1 MTTLLRDLGS
11 AVRFLRQSPA
21 FTLVAVLTLA
31 LGIGASTATF
41 SVIYG
46 VLIRP
51 LAVPEAHQVVELVLK
66 YQGELSED
74 AFTYPQFRYLQD
86 HSQWPAAIA
95 AFTHVGLNLSSD
107 NGTQRVSALHV
118 SSGYFSALGAHPLLG
133 RDFSREED
141 GDASA
146 RVVIISHTLWAQ
158 QFGSDPAVLGK
169 TIHLNGSAYR
179 VVGVMPPASADV
191 QLDLVPPA
199 FGDLQRVDLWTTLA
213 PVAESVGSG
222 TNLEIVAR
230 VKPGTTVQQASSQLD
245 TLTPSFENDQLEGE
259 GRKQVLGLSSVQN
272 VLAGDVST
280 YLWILL
286 GAVSFVL
293 LIACANISNLLLARA
308 SGRTKEVAL
317 RSALGADRGMLVR
330 QFLSESL
337 LLAGAGGVAGL
348 LVAQITA
355 AALVRFAPVQLPR
368 ATQIRVDGWAFL
380 FALVITIFAGAL
392 AGIIPALQASKT
404 DVSTMLKENAA
415 QSSASRRG
423 SRFREGLVVSEFAL
437 SFILLIGAALLGQ
450 SFLNLLHVNPGF
462 HTNGLLSAE
471 IWLTGSR
478 IHSTAE
484 LTSFY
489 NELTSRLKQL
499 PGVQGAAIVSSG
511 QPLERGGNVGVTVNG
526 APSESMDFR
535 VITPEYFPT
544 LGVAMR
550 SGRAFAAYDG
560 EGSEPVAIVNEAFV
574 RKALKGS
581 DPFTSTVKLQGGD
594 APRRVVGVV
603 GNVKPFVGDSVPPT
617 IFLPSA
623 QTKFSLILGYDVWF
637 PTHVLVRTTGDPLAL
652 AAAVDKT
659 IRSSDSSIPVGHL
672 LSMEQILSR
681 SLATQRFMMT
691 VVAVFAVLAL
701 ALASVGIYG
710 LIAFSVSQRT
720 HELGIRMALGAD
732 ATSVLGMVLREGT
745 RLAALGT
752 AIGIAGAFAVGRAI
766 ASALFGVQSG
776 DWRIMA
782 GASICLLV
790 VAFLACFLP
799 ARRATKVDP
808 MVALRYE

>member
-1 MTTLLRDLGS
+1 MTTLLRDLRS

-51 LAVPEAHQVVELVLK
+51 LAVPEAHRVVEVVRK
-66 YQGELSED
+66 YQGELSGD
-74 AFTYPQFRYLQD
+74 SFTYPQFRYVQD

-95 AFTHVGLNLSSD
+95 AFTHIGLNLSSD
-107 NGTQRVSALHV
+107 SGTQRVSALHV
-118 SSGYFSALGAHPLLG
+118 SSDYFSALDAYPSLG
-133 RDFSREED
+133 RDFSRDED
-141 GDASA
+141 RDPSA
-146 RVVIISHTLWAQ
+146 RVVILSHNLWTQ
-158 QFGSDPAVLGK
+158 QFGSDAAVLGR
-169 TIHLNGSAYR
+169 TIHLNDSAYR
-179 VVGVMPPASADV
+179 VIGIMPPALSNV

-213 PVAESVGSG
+213 PVADSVGSG
-222 TNLEIVAR
+222 ENLEIVAR
-230 VKPGTTVQQASSQLD
+230 IKPGTTTQQVAAQLD
-245 TLTPSFENDQLEGE
+245 ALTASFQKDQLEGE

-272 VLAGDVST
+272 VLAADVST

-317 RSALGADRGMLVR
+317 RSALGADRGTLVR

-337 LLAGAGGVAGL
+337 LLAAFGGVAGL

-368 ATQIRVDGWAFL
+368 AAEIRVDGWAFL
-380 FALVITIFAGAL
+380 FALVITIVSGAL

-415 QSSASRRG
+415 QSSGSRRG
-423 SRFREGLVVSEFAL
+423 GLFREALVVSEFAL
-437 SFILLIGAALLGQ
+437 SLVLLIGAALLGQ
-450 SFLNLLHVNPGF
+450 SFVNFLRVNPGF
-462 HTNGLLSAE
+462 HSNGLLSAE

-489 NELTSRLKQL
+489 HELTMRLKQL
-499 PGVQGAAIVSSG
+499 PGVEDAAIVSSG
-511 QPLERGGNVGVTVNG
+511 QPLERGGNVGMVVNG
-526 APSESMDFR
+526 TRSESMDFR
-535 VITPEYFPT
+535 VITPEYFRT
-544 LGVAMR
+544 LGVSVQR
-550 SGRAFAAYDG
+550 GRDFAAFDG
-560 EGSEPVAIVNEAFV
+560 EGSEPVAIVNAAFA
-574 RKALKGS
+574 RKVLNSS
-581 DPFTSTVKLQGGD
+581 DPLTSTVTLEGGD
-594 APRRVVGVV
+594 AARRVVGVV
-603 GNVKPFVGDSVPPT
+603 ANVKPFVGDSVPPT
-617 IFLPSA
+617 VFLPST

-637 PTHVLVRTTGDPLAL
+637 PTHVLVRTSGDPLAM
-652 AAAVDKT
+652 AATVDKT
-659 IRSSDSSIPVGHL
+659 IRSTDSSIPVGHL

-681 SLATQRFMMT
+681 SLATQRFMMA

-710 LIAFSVSQRT
+710 LIASSVSQRT
-720 HELGIRMALGAD
+720 HELGIRMALGAN
-732 ATSVLGMVLREGT
+732 AVSVLGMVLREGT

-752 AIGIAGAFAVGRAI
+752 AIGIAGAFALGRAI
-766 ASALFGVQSG
+766 AGALFGVQPG

-790 VAFLACFLP
+790 VAFFACYLP

>member
-1 MTTLLRDLGS
+1 MQTLWQDLRY
-11 AVRFLRQSPA
+11 ALRMLAKSPG
-21 FTLVAVLTLA
+21 FTAVAVLTLA
-31 LGIGASTATF
+31 LGIGANTAIF

-46 VLIRP
+46 VLIRR
-51 LAVPEAHQVVELVLK
+51 LAVPEAHQVVEVVLK

-74 AFTYPQFRYLQD
+74 AFTYQQFRYLQD

-95 AFTHVGLNLSSD
+95 AFTHSGLNLSSH

-118 SSGYFSALGAHPLLG
+118 SSDYFSALGEHPLLG

-141 GDASA
+141 RDPAA
-146 RVVIISHTLWAQ
+146 RVVILSHTLWVQ
-158 QFGSDPAVLGK
+158 QFASDPAALSR
-169 TIHLNGSAYR
+169 TIHLNGNAYR
-179 VVGVMPPASADV
+179 VIGVMPPAVADV

-199 FGDLQRVDLWTTLA
+199 FGDLQRADLWTTLA
-213 PVAESVGSG
+213 PVADTVGSG
-222 TNLEIVAR
+222 ENLEIVAR
-230 VKPGTTVQQASSQLD
+230 VKRGTTVQQAAAQLD
-245 TLTPSFENDQLEGE
+245 ALTGSFQKDQLEGE
-259 GRKQVLGLSSVQN
+259 GRKQVLGLSSVQD
-272 VLAGDVST
+272 VLAADVST

-317 RSALGADRGMLVR
+317 RSALGADRGALVR

-337 LLAGAGGVAGL
+337 LLAALGGAAGL
-348 LVAQITA
+348 LVAQIVT
-355 AALVRFAPVQLPR
+355 AALVRFAPIQLPR
-368 ATQIRVDGWAFL
+368 ATEIRVDGWAFL
-380 FALVITIFAGAL
+380 FALVITIVSGTL
-392 AGIIPALQASKT
+392 AGIIPALQASRT

-415 QSSASRRG
+415 QSSGSRRG
-423 SRFREGLVVSEFAL
+423 GRFREALVVSEFAL
-437 SFILLIGAALLGQ
+437 SLMLLVGAALLGQ
-450 SFLNLLHVNPGF
+450 SFLNLLQVNPGF
-462 HTNGLLSAE
+462 QSNGLLSAE

-489 NELTSRLKQL
+489 NDLTTRLKQL
-499 PGVQGAAIVSSG
+499 PGVRDAAIVSSG
-511 QPLERGGNVGVTVNG
+511 QPLERGGNVGMTVNDS
-526 APSESMDFR
+526 ASQSMDFR
-535 VITPEYFPT
+535 VVTPEYFRT
-544 LGVAMR
+544 LGVAMQR
-550 SGRAFAAYDG
+550 GRDFAANDG

-581 DPFTSTVKLQGGD
+581 DPFTSTVKLEGGD
-594 APRRVVGVV
+594 AARRIVGVV
-603 GNVKPFVGDSVPPT
+603 ANVKPFVGDSVPPT
-617 IFLPSA
+617 VFLPSA
-623 QTKFSLILGYDVWF
+623 QAKFSLILGYDVWF
-637 PTHVLVRTTGDPLAL
+637 PTHVLARAAGDPLAL
-652 AAAVDKT
+652 AATVDQT
-659 IRSSDSSIPVGHL
+659 IRSTDSSIPVGHL

-691 VVAVFAVLAL
+691 VVAVFAMLSLAL
-701 ALASVGIYG
+701 AAVGIYG

-732 ATSVLGMVLREGT
+732 AGSVVSMVLREGT
-745 RLAALGT
+745 RLAVLGT
-752 AIGIAGAFAVGRAI
+752 AIGIAAAFALRRAI
-766 ASALFGVQSG
+766 ASALFGVEPG

-782 GASICLLV
+782 VASICLLV
-790 VAFLACFLP
+790 VAFLACYLP

>member
-1 MTTLLRDLGS
+1 MAFLRDLRS
-11 AVRFLRQSPA
+11 AVGFLRHSLA
-21 FTLVAVLTLA
+21 FTFVAVLTLA

-51 LAVPEAHQVVELVLK
+51 LAVPEARQVVEVVLK

-107 NGTQRVSALHV
+107 NGTTRVSALPV
-118 SSGYFSALGAHPLLG
+118 SSDYFSALDAHPLLG
-133 RDFSREED
+133 RDFSLEED
-141 GDASA
+141 RDPSV
-146 RVVIISHTLWAQ
+146 RVAILSHTLWAQ
-158 QFGSDPAVLGK
+158 QFGSNPTVLGK
-169 TIHLNGSAYR
+169 TVHLNGSAYR
-179 VVGVMPPASADV
+179 VIGVMPPALADV
-191 QLDLVPPA
+191 QLDVVPPA
-199 FGDLQRVDLWTTLA
+199 FGDLHRVDLWTTLA
-213 PVAESVGSG
+213 PVADSVGSG
-222 TNLEIVAR
+222 ENLQIVAR
-230 VKPGTTVQQASSQLD
+230 VKPGTTMQQAAAQLD
-245 TLTPSFENDQLEGE
+245 ALTLSFQKEQLEGE

-272 VLAGDVST
+272 VLAAGVNT

-317 RSALGADRGMLVR
+317 RAALGADRGSLVR

-337 LLAGAGGVAGL
+337 LLSTVGGVAGL
-348 LVAQITA
+348 FVAQITA
-355 AALVRFAPVQLPR
+355 VGLVRFAPVQLPR
-368 ATQIRVDGWAFL
+368 ATEIRVDGLAFL
-380 FALVITIFAGAL
+380 FALVISIVSGTL
-392 AGIIPALQASKT
+392 AGIVPALQASKT
-404 DVSTMLKENAA
+404 DVSTMLKENTA

-423 SRFREGLVVSEFAL
+423 ARFREALVVSEFAL
-437 SFILLIGAALLGQ
+437 SLILLIGSALLGQ
-450 SFLNLLHVNPGF
+450 SFLNLLQVNPGF
-462 HTNGLLSAE
+462 PTSGLLSAE

-489 NELTSRLKQL
+489 NDLTGRLKQL
-499 PGVQGAAIVSSG
+499 PGVQDAAIVSSG
-511 QPLERGGNVGVTVNG
+511 QPLERGGNVGMTVNG
-526 APSESMDFR
+526 APPESTDFR
-535 VITPEYFPT
+535 VITPEYFRT
-544 LGVAMR
+544 LGIAVQR
-550 SGRAFAAYDG
+550 GRDFVAYDG
-560 EGSEPVAIVNEAFV
+560 ESSEPVAIVNEAFV
-574 RKALKGS
+574 RQVLKGS
-581 DPFTSTVKLQGGD
+581 DPFTSTVKLEGGD
-594 APRRVVGVV
+594 AARRLVGVV
-603 GNVKPFVGDSVPPT
+603 ADVKPFVGESVPPT
-617 IFLPSA
+617 VFLPSA

-637 PTHVLVRTTGDPLAL
+637 PTHVLVRTAGDPLAL
-652 AAAVDKT
+652 ASTVDKT
-659 IRSSDSSIPVGHL
+659 IRETDSSIPAGHL

-681 SLATQRFMMT
+681 SLDTQRFMTT

-710 LIAFSVSQRT
+710 LVAFSVSQRT
-720 HELGIRMALGAD
+720 HELGIRMALGAN
-732 ATSVLGMVLREGT
+732 ATSVLSMVLREGT

-752 AIGIAGAFAVGRAI
+752 AIGIAGAFALRRAI
-766 ASALFGVQSG
+766 ASALFGVQPG
-776 DWRIMA
+776 DWRITA
-782 GASICLLV
+782 IASICLLL
-790 VAFLACFLP
+790 VAFLACYLP

>member
-1 MTTLLRDLGS
+1 MTALLRDLRS
-11 AVRFLRQSPA
+11 AIRFLRQSPA

-31 LGIGASTATF
+31 LGIGATTATF

-51 LAVPEAHQVVELVLK
+51 LAVPEAHQVVEVVRK
-66 YQGELSED
+66 YQGELSGD
-74 AFTYPQFRYLQD
+74 SFTYQQFRYVQD

-118 SSGYFSALGAHPLLG
+118 SSDYFSALRTNPLLG

-141 GDASA
+141 RDPSA
-146 RVVIISHTLWAQ
+146 RVVILSHTLWAQ
-158 QFGSDPAVLGK
+158 QFASDPAVLGK
-169 TIHLNGSAYR
+169 TIHLNDSAYR
-179 VVGVMPPASADV
+179 VIGVMPPALADV

-213 PVAESVGSG
+213 PVADTVGSG
-222 TNLEIVAR
+222 ENLEIVAR
-230 VKPGTTVQQASSQLD
+230 VKPGTTAQAAAQLD
-245 TLTPSFENDQLEGE
+245 ALTASFQKDQLEGE
-259 GRKQVLGLSSVQN
+259 GRKQVLALSSVQN
-272 VLAGDVST
+272 VLAADVST

-293 LIACANISNLLLARA
+293 LIACANISNLLLART

-317 RSALGADRGMLVR
+317 RSALGADRGTLVR

-337 LLAGAGGVAGL
+337 LLAAVGGVAGL
-348 LVAQITA
+348 LVAQIVA
-355 AALVRFAPVQLPR
+355 AALVQFAPIQLPR
-368 ATQIRVDGWAFL
+368 ATEIRVDGWAFL
-380 FALVITIFAGAL
+380 FALVITIISGAL
-392 AGIIPALQASKT
+392 SGMIPALQASKT

-415 QSSASRRG
+415 QSSSSGRG
-423 SRFREGLVVSEFAL
+423 RRFREALVVSEFAL
-437 SFILLIGAALLGQ
+437 SLILLIGAALLGR
-450 SFLNLLHVNPGF
+450 SFINLLQVNPGF
-462 HTNGLLSAE
+462 RTNGLLSAE

-478 IHSTAE
+478 LHSTAE

-489 NELTSRLKQL
+489 NELTARLKQL
-499 PGVQGAAIVSSG
+499 PAVQDAAIVSSG
-511 QPLERGGNVGVTVNG
+511 QPLERGGNIGMVVNRT
-526 APSESMDFR
+526 PTDSMDFR
-535 VITPEYFPT
+535 VITPQYFRT
-544 LGVAMR
+544 LGVAIER
-550 SGRAFAAYDG
+550 GRDFAAFDG
-560 EGSEPVAIVNEAFV
+560 ESSEPVAIVNQAFV

-581 DPFTSTVKLQGGD
+581 DPFTSTVKLEGGD
-594 APRRVVGVV
+594 AARRIVGVV
-603 GNVKPFVGDSVPPT
+603 ANVKPFVGDSVPPT
-617 IFLPSA
+617 VFLPGA
-623 QTKFSLILGYDVWF
+623 QTKFSLLLGYDVWF
-637 PTHVLVRTTGDPLAL
+637 PTHVLVRTAGDPLAL
-652 AAAVDKT
+652 AAAVDKS
-659 IRSSDSSIPVGHL
+659 IRSTDSSIPVGHL

-710 LIAFSVSQRT
+710 LITFSVSQRT

-752 AIGIAGAFAVGRAI
+752 AIGIAGAFALGRAI
-766 ASALFGVQSG
+766 GSALFGVQPD

-790 VAFLACFLP
+790 VAFLACYLP

>member
-1 MTTLLRDLGS
+1 MTTLLRDLRS

-51 LAVPEAHQVVELVLK
+51 LAVPEAHQVVEVVLK

-95 AFTHVGLNLSSD
+95 AFTHVGLNLSSGT
-107 NGTQRVSALHV
+107 GTQRVSALHV
-118 SSGYFSALGAHPLLG
+118 SSDYFSALGAHPLFG

-141 GDASA
+141 RDPSA
-146 RVVIISHTLWAQ
+146 RVAILSHMLWAQ
-158 QFGSDPAVLGK
+158 QFASDPAVLGK
-169 TIHLNGSAYR
+169 SIHLNGSAYR
-179 VVGVMPPASADV
+179 VIGVMPPAVADV
-191 QLDLVPPA
+191 QLDFVPPA

-213 PVAESVGSG
+213 PVADTVGSG
-222 TNLEIVAR
+222 QNLEIVAR
-230 VKPGTTVQQASSQLD
+230 VRPGTSLQQATAQLD
-245 TLTPSFENDQLEGE
+245 TLTASFQKDQLEGE
-259 GRKQVLGLSSVQN
+259 GRKQVLGLSYVQN
-272 VLAGDVST
+272 VLGAEIGT

-317 RSALGADRGMLVR
+317 RSALGADRGALVR

-337 LLAGAGGVAGL
+337 LLAAVGGLAGL

-355 AALVRFAPVQLPR
+355 AALVRFAPIQLPR
-368 ATQIRVDGWAFL
+368 ASEIRVDGWAFS
-380 FALVITIFAGAL
+380 FALVITIVSGAL
-392 AGIIPALQASKT
+392 AGIIPALEASKT

-415 QSSASRRG
+415 QSSAGRRG
-423 SRFREGLVVSEFAL
+423 GRFREALVVSELAL
-437 SFILLIGAALLGQ
+437 SLMLLIGAALLGQ
-450 SFLNLLHVNPGF
+450 SFVNLLQVNPGF
-462 HTNGLLSAE
+462 QANGLLSAE
-471 IWLTGSR
+471 IWLTGTR
-478 IHSTAE
+478 LHSTAE

-489 NELTSRLKQL
+489 NELTMRLRQL
-499 PGVQGAAIVSSG
+499 PGVQDAAMVSSG
-511 QPLERGGNVGVTVNG
+511 QPLERGGNVGMSLNG
-526 APSESMDFR
+526 TRSESTDFR
-535 VITPEYFPT
+535 VITPEYFRT
-544 LGVAMR
+544 LGVSVQR
-550 SGRAFAAYDG
+550 GRDFAAYDG
-560 EGSEPVAIVNEAFV
+560 EGSEPVAIVNEALARMF
-574 RKALKGS
+574 LKGS
-581 DPFTSTVKLQGGD
+581 DPLTSTVKLEGGD
-594 APRRVVGVV
+594 AARRVIGVV
-603 GNVKPFVGDSVPPT
+603 ANVKPFVGDSVPPT
-617 IFLPSA
+617 VFLSSA

-637 PTHVLVRTTGDPLAL
+637 PTHILVRTAGDPLAL
-652 AAAVDKT
+652 AATVDKT
-659 IRSSDSSIPVGHL
+659 IRSTDSSIPVGHL

-691 VVAVFAVLAL
+691 VVAVFAMLAL

-752 AIGIAGAFAVGRAI
+752 AIGIAGAFALGRAI
-766 ASALFGVQSG
+766 AGALFGVQPG
-776 DWRIMA
+776 DGRILA
-782 GASICLLV
+782 VASICLLV
-790 VAFLACFLP
+790 VAFLACYLP

>member
-1 MTTLLRDLGS
+1 MATLLRDLRS

-21 FTLVAVLTLA
+21 FTIVAVLTLA
-31 LGIGASTATF
+31 LGIGVNTAIF

-118 SSGYFSALGAHPLLG
+118 SSGYFSALGVHPLFG

-141 GDASA
+141 RDPSA
-146 RVVIISHTLWAQ
+146 RVAILSHNLWAQ
-158 QFGSDPAVLGK
+158 QFAGDPAALGK
-169 TIHLNGSAYR
+169 SIHLNGGAYR
-179 VVGVMPPASADV
+179 VIGVMPPAVADV
-191 QLDLVPPA
+191 QLDFVPPA

-213 PVAESVGSG
+213 PVADTVGSG
-222 TNLEIVAR
+222 ENLEIVAR
-230 VKPGTTVQQASSQLD
+230 VRPGTTAQQAAAQLD
-245 TLTPSFENDQLEGE
+245 TLTASFQKDQLEGE
-259 GRKQVLGLSSVQN
+259 GRKQALGLSSVQN
-272 VLAGDVST
+272 VLGAEIST

-317 RSALGADRGMLVR
+317 RSALGADRGTLVR
-330 QFLSESL
+330 LFLSESL
-337 LLAGAGGVAGL
+337 LLAAVGGVAGL
-348 LVAQITA
+348 LVAQITT

-368 ATQIRVDGWAFL
+368 ATEIRIDGWAFL
-380 FALVITIFAGAL
+380 FALVVTIISGVL
-392 AGIIPALQASKT
+392 AGIVPGLQASKS

-415 QSSASRRG
+415 QSSATRRG
-423 SRFREGLVVSEFAL
+423 GRFREGLVVSEFAL
-437 SFILLIGAALLGQ
+437 SLILLIGAALLGQ
-450 SFLNLLHVNPGF
+450 SFVNLLQVNPGF
-462 HTNGLLSAE
+462 QTKGLLSAE
-471 IWLTGSR
+471 IWLTGTR

-484 LTSFY
+484 LTSFC
-489 NELTSRLKQL
+489 NELTARLKQL
-499 PGVQGAAIVSSG
+499 PGVRDAAIISSG
-511 QPLERGGNVGVTVNG
+511 QPLERGGNVGMTVNG
-526 APSESMDFR
+526 SPSESTDFR
-535 VITPEYFPT
+535 VITPEYFRT
-544 LGVAMR
+544 LGVALQR
-550 SGRAFAAYDG
+550 GRDFADYDG
-560 EGSEPVAIVNEAFV
+560 ESSEPVAIVNEAFV
-574 RKALKGS
+574 RKVLKGS
-581 DPFTSTVKLQGGD
+581 DPFTSTVKLEGGD
-594 APRRVVGVV
+594 AACRVIGVV
-603 GNVKPFVGDSVPPT
+603 ANVKPFVGDSVPPT
-617 IFLPSA
+617 VFLPSA

-637 PTHVLVRTTGDPLAL
+637 PTHVLVRTTGDPLVL
-652 AAAVDKT
+652 AATVDKT
-659 IRSSDSSIPVGHL
+659 IRSTDSSIPVGHL
-672 LSMEQILSR
+672 VSMEQILSR

-745 RLAALGT
+745 RLAAIGT

-766 ASALFGVQSG
+766 ASALFGVQPG

-782 GASICLLV
+782 GASVCLLA

>member
-1 MTTLLRDLGS
+1 MTTLLRDLRS

-21 FTLVAVLTLA
+21 FTIVAVLTLA
-31 LGIGASTATF
+31 LGIGANTAIF

-51 LAVPEAHQVVELVLK
+51 LAVHEAHQVAEVVLK

-74 AFTYPQFRYLQD
+74 AFTYQQFRYLQD

-95 AFTHVGLNLSSD
+95 AFTHVGLNLSS
-107 NGTQRVSALHV
+107 NTGTQRISALHV
-118 SSGYFSALGAHPLLG
+118 SSDYFSALGAHPLLG

-141 GDASA
+141 RDRSA
-146 RVVIISHTLWAQ
+146 RVAILSHSLWAQ

-169 TIHLNGSAYR
+169 SIQLNGGAYR
-179 VVGVMPPASADV
+179 VISVMPPAASGV
-191 QLDLVPPA
+191 QLDFVPPA

-213 PVAESVGSG
+213 PVADTVGSG
-222 TNLEIVAR
+222 ENLEIVAR
-230 VKPGTTVQQASSQLD
+230 VKPGTTAQQAAAQLD
-245 TLTPSFENDQLEGE
+245 TLTASFQKDQLEGE

-272 VLAGDVST
+272 VLGAEIST

-317 RSALGADRGMLVR
+317 RSALGADRGTLVR
-330 QFLSESL
+330 LFLSESL
-337 LLAGAGGVAGL
+337 LLAAVGGVAGL

-368 ATQIRVDGWAFL
+368 ATEIRIDGWAFL
-380 FALVITIFAGAL
+380 FALVVTIISGVL
-392 AGIIPALQASKT
+392 AGIVPGLQASKS

-415 QSSASRRG
+415 QSSATRRG
-423 SRFREGLVVSEFAL
+423 GRFREGLVVSEFAL
-437 SFILLIGAALLGQ
+437 SLILLIGAALLGQ
-450 SFLNLLHVNPGF
+450 SFVNLLQVNPGF
-462 HTNGLLSAE
+462 QTKGLLSAE
-471 IWLTGSR
+471 IWLTGTR

-489 NELTSRLKQL
+489 NKLTARLKQL
-499 PGVQGAAIVSSG
+499 PGVQDAAIISSG
-511 QPLERGGNVGVTVNG
+511 QPLERGGNVGMTVNG
-526 APSESMDFR
+526 SPSESTDFR
-535 VITPEYFPT
+535 VITPEYFRT
-544 LGVAMR
+544 LGVALQR
-550 SGRAFAAYDG
+550 GRDFADYDG
-560 EGSEPVAIVNEAFV
+560 ESSEPVAIVNEAFV
-574 RKALKGS
+574 RKVLKGS
-581 DPFTSTVKLQGGD
+581 DPFTSTVKLEGGD
-594 APRRVVGVV
+594 AACRVIGVV
-603 GNVKPFVGDSVPPT
+603 ANVKPFVGDSVPPT
-617 IFLPSA
+617 VFLPSA
-623 QTKFSLILGYDVWF
+623 QTKFSLILGYDVWY

-652 AAAVDKT
+652 AATVDKT
-659 IRSSDSSIPVGHL
+659 IRSTDSSIPVGHL
-672 LSMEQILSR
+672 VSMEQILSR

-710 LIAFSVSQRT
+710 LVAFSVSQRT

-745 RLAALGT
+745 RLAAIGT

-766 ASALFGVQSG
+766 ASALFAVQPG

-782 GASICLLV
+782 GASVCLLA

>member
-1 MTTLLRDLGS
+1 MTTVLRDLRS
-11 AVRFLRQSPA
+11 AVRFLRQSPG
-21 FTLVAVLTLA
+21 FTIVAVLTLA
-31 LGIGASTATF
+31 MGIGASTAIF

-51 LAVPEAHQVVELVLK
+51 LAVPESRQVVEVVLK

-107 NGTQRVSALHV
+107 TGTQRISALHV
-118 SSGYFSALGAHPLLG
+118 SSDYFSALGAHTLLG

-141 GDASA
+141 RDASA
-146 RVVIISHTLWAQ
+146 RVAILSHSLWAQ
-158 QFGSDPAVLGK
+158 QFASDPAVLDK
-169 TIHLNGSAYR
+169 SIHLNGSPYR
-179 VVGVMPPASADV
+179 VIGVMPPAVADV
-191 QLDLVPPA
+191 QLDYVPPA

-213 PVAESVGSG
+213 PVADTVGSG
-222 TNLEIVAR
+222 ENIEIVAR
-230 VKPGTTVQQASSQLD
+230 VKPGTTAQQAGAQLD
-245 TLTPSFENDQLEGE
+245 TLTGSFQKDQLEGE
-259 GRKQVLGLSSVQN
+259 GRKQVLGLSSVQG
-272 VLAGDVST
+272 VLGAEIST

-317 RSALGADRGMLVR
+317 RSALGADRGTLVR

-337 LLAGAGGVAGL
+337 LLAAVGGVAGL
-348 LVAQITA
+348 LVAQIVA
-355 AALVRFAPVQLPR
+355 AGLVRFAPNQLPR
-368 ATQIRVDGWAFL
+368 AAEIRVDGWAFL
-380 FALVITIFAGAL
+380 FALVVTIVSGAL
-392 AGIIPALQASKT
+392 AGTVPALQASKT
-404 DVSTMLKENAA
+404 DVSTMLKENAT
-415 QSSASRRG
+415 QSSSSRRG
-423 SRFREGLVVSEFAL
+423 GRFREALVVSEFAL
-437 SFILLIGAALLGQ
+437 SLMLLIGAALLGQ
-450 SFLNLLHVNPGF
+450 SFLNLLQVNPGF
-462 HTNGLLSAE
+462 QTNGLLSGE
-471 IWLTGSR
+471 IWLTGPR

-489 NELTSRLKQL
+489 NELTRRLKQL
-499 PGVQGAAIVSSG
+499 SGVQDAAIVSSG
-511 QPLERGGNVGVTVNG
+511 QPLERGGNVGIIVNG
-526 APSESMDFR
+526 SRTESTDFR
-535 VITPEYFPT
+535 VITPEYFRT
-544 LGVAMR
+544 LGVAMQR
-550 SGRAFAAYDG
+550 GRDFADFDG

-574 RKALKGS
+574 QKVLKGS
-581 DPFTSTVKLQGGD
+581 DPFTSTVKLDGGD
-594 APRRVVGVV
+594 AGRRVVGVV
-603 GNVKPFVGDSVPPT
+603 ANVKPFVGDPVPPT
-617 IFLPSA
+617 VFLPSA
-623 QTKFSLILGYDVWF
+623 QTKFSLLLGYDMWF
-637 PTHVLVRTTGDPLAL
+637 PTHVLVRTVGDPLAL
-652 AAAVDKT
+652 SATVDKT
-659 IRSSDSSIPVGHL
+659 IRSTDSNIPVGHL

-681 SLATQRFMMT
+681 SLATQRFMMM

-732 ATSVLGMVLREGT
+732 ATSVVRMVLREGT
-745 RLAALGT
+745 RLAVLGT
-752 AIGIAGAFAVGRAI
+752 AIGIAGAFALGRAI
-766 ASALFGVQSG
+766 GSALFGVQPG

-782 GASICLLV
+782 VAAICLWL
-790 VAFLACFLP
+790 VAFFACYLP

>member
-1 MTTLLRDLGS
+1 MTTLLRDLQS

-51 LAVPEAHQVVELVLK
+51 LAVPEAHQVVEVVLK

-95 AFTHVGLNLSSD
+95 AFTHVGSNLSSD
-107 NGTQRVSALHV
+107 TGTQRVSALHV
-118 SSGYFSALGAHPLLG
+118 SSDYFSALGAHPLFG

-141 GDASA
+141 RDPSA
-146 RVVIISHTLWAQ
+146 RVAILSHTLWAQ
-158 QFGSDPAVLGK
+158 QFASDPAVLGK
-169 TIHLNGSAYR
+169 SIHLNASAYR
-179 VVGVMPPASADV
+179 VIGVMPPAVADV
-191 QLDLVPPA
+191 QLDFVPPA

-213 PVAESVGSG
+213 PVADTVGSG
-222 TNLEIVAR
+222 ENLEIVAR
-230 VKPGTTVQQASSQLD
+230 VRPGTSVQQATAQLD
-245 TLTPSFENDQLEGE
+245 TLTASFQKDQLEGE

-272 VLAGDVST
+272 VLGAEIGT

-308 SGRTKEVAL
+308 SGRTKELAL
-317 RSALGADRGMLVR
+317 RSALGADRGALVR

-337 LLAGAGGVAGL
+337 LLAAVGGLAGL

-355 AALVRFAPVQLPR
+355 AALVRFAPIQLPR
-368 ATQIRVDGWAFL
+368 ASEIRVDGWAFL
-380 FALVITIFAGAL
+380 FALVITIVSGAL
-392 AGIIPALQASKT
+392 AGIIPALEASKT

-415 QSSASRRG
+415 QSSAGRRG
-423 SRFREGLVVSEFAL
+423 GRFREALVVSEFAL
-437 SFILLIGAALLGQ
+437 SLMLLIGAALLGQ
-450 SFLNLLHVNPGF
+450 SFVNLLQVNPGF
-462 HTNGLLSAE
+462 QANGLLSAE
-471 IWLTGSR
+471 IWLTGTR
-478 IHSTAE
+478 LHSTAE

-489 NELTSRLKQL
+489 NELTMRLRQL
-499 PGVQGAAIVSSG
+499 PGVQDAAIVSSG
-511 QPLERGGNVGVTVNG
+511 QPLERGGNVGMSLNG
-526 APSESMDFR
+526 TRSESTDFR
-535 VITPEYFPT
+535 VITPEYFRT
-544 LGVAMR
+544 LGVSMQR
-550 SGRAFAAYDG
+550 GRDFAGYDG
-560 EGSEPVAIVNEAFV
+560 EGSEPVAIVNEAFA
-574 RKALKGS
+574 RMFLKGS
-581 DPFTSTVKLQGGD
+581 DPLTSTVKLEGGD
-594 APRRVVGVV
+594 AARRVVGVV
-603 GNVKPFVGDSVPPT
+603 ANVKPFVGDSVPPT
-617 IFLPSA
+617 VFLSSA

-637 PTHVLVRTTGDPLAL
+637 PTHILVRTAGDPLAL

-659 IRSSDSSIPVGHL
+659 IRSTDSSIPVGHV

-691 VVAVFAVLAL
+691 VVTVFAMLAL

-710 LIAFSVSQRT
+710 LIAFSISQRT

-752 AIGIAGAFAVGRAI
+752 AIGIAGAFALGKAI
-766 ASALFGVQSG
+766 AGALFGVQPG
-776 DWRIMA
+776 DGRILA
-782 GASICLLV
+782 VASICLLV
-790 VAFLACFLP
+790 VAFLACYLP

>member
-1 MTTLLRDLGS
+1 MTALLRDLRS
-11 AVRFLRQSPA
+11 AIRFLRQRPA

-31 LGIGASTATF
+31 LGIGATTATF

-51 LAVPEAHQVVELVLK
+51 LAVPEAHQVVEVVRK
-66 YQGELSED
+66 YQGELSGD
-74 AFTYPQFRYLQD
+74 SFTYPQFRYVQD

-107 NGTQRVSALHV
+107 NDTQRVSVLHV
-118 SSGYFSALGAHPLLG
+118 SSDYFSALSTNPLLG
-133 RDFSREED
+133 RDFSPEED
-141 GDASA
+141 RDPSA
-146 RVVIISHTLWAQ
+146 RVVILSHALWAL
-158 QFGSDPAVLGK
+158 QFASDPAVLGK
-169 TIHLNGSAYR
+169 TIHLNDSAYR
-179 VVGVMPPASADV
+179 VIGVMPPALADV

-213 PVAESVGSG
+213 PVADTVGSG
-222 TNLEIVAR
+222 ENLDIVAR
-230 VKPGTTVQQASSQLD
+230 VKPGTTAQQAAAQLD
-245 TLTPSFENDQLEGE
+245 ALSASFQKDQLEGQ
-259 GRKQVLGLSSVQN
+259 GRKQVLALSSVQN
-272 VLAGDVST
+272 VLAADVST

-308 SGRTKEVAL
+308 SRRTKELAL
-317 RSALGADRGMLVR
+317 RSALGADRGTLVR

-337 LLAGAGGVAGL
+337 LLAAVGGVAGL
-348 LVAQITA
+348 LVAQIAA

-368 ATQIRVDGWAFL
+368 ATEIRVDGWAFL
-380 FALVITIFAGAL
+380 FALVITIISGAL
-392 AGIIPALQASKT
+392 SGMIPALQASKT
-404 DVSTMLKENAA
+404 DVSAMLKENSA
-415 QSSASRRG
+415 QSSSSGRG
-423 SRFREGLVVSEFAL
+423 RRFREALVVSEFAL
-437 SFILLIGAALLGQ
+437 ALMLLIGAALLGQ
-450 SFLNLLHVNPGF
+450 SFVNLLEVNPGF
-462 HTNGLLSAE
+462 RTDGLLSAE

-478 IHSTAE
+478 LHSSAQ

-489 NELTSRLKQL
+489 NELTTRLKQL
-499 PGVQGAAIVSSG
+499 PTVQDAAIVSSG
-511 QPLERGGNVGVTVNG
+511 QPLERGGNIGMVVNG
-526 APSESMDFR
+526 TPTDSMDFR
-535 VITPEYFPT
+535 VITPEYFRT
-544 LGVAMR
+544 LGVATQR
-550 SGRAFAAYDG
+550 GRDFAAFDS
-560 EGSEPVAIVNEAFV
+560 ESSEPVAMVNEAFV
-574 RKALKGS
+574 RKVLKGS
-581 DPFTSTVKLQGGD
+581 DPFTSTVRLEGGD
-594 APRRVVGVV
+594 AARRVVGVV
-603 GNVKPFVGDSVPPT
+603 ADVKPFVGDSVPPT
-617 IFLPSA
+617 VFLPSA
-623 QTKFSLILGYDVWF
+623 QTKFSLVLGYDVWF
-637 PTHVLVRTTGDPLAL
+637 PTHVLVRTAGDPLAL
-652 AAAVDKT
+652 AAAVDKS
-659 IRSSDSSIPVGHL
+659 IRSTDSSIPVGHL

-732 ATSVLGMVLREGT
+732 ASSVLGMVLREGT

-752 AIGIAGAFAVGRAI
+752 AIGIAGAFALGRAI
-766 ASALFGVQSG
+766 GSALFGVHPD

-782 GASICLLV
+782 GASICLLL
-790 VAFLACFLP
+790 VAFLACYLP

>member
-1 MTTLLRDLGS
+1 MTTLLRDLRS

-51 LAVPEAHQVVELVLK
+51 LAVPEAHEVVEVVRK
-66 YQGELSED
+66 YQGELSGD
-74 AFTYPQFRYLQD
+74 SFTYPQFRYVQE

-118 SSGYFSALGAHPLLG
+118 SSDYFSALGAHPLLG

-141 GDASA
+141 RDPAA
-146 RVVIISHTLWAQ
+146 RVVILSHTLWAQ
-158 QFGSDPAVLGK
+158 QFGGDPSVLGRN
-169 TIHLNGSAYR
+169 IHLNDGAYR
-179 VVGVMPPASADV
+179 VIGVMPPPAADV

-213 PVAESVGSG
+213 PVADTVGSG
-222 TNLEIVAR
+222 ENLEIVAR
-230 VKPGTTVQQASSQLD
+230 VKPGTTTQQAAAQLD
-245 TLTPSFENDQLEGE
+245 TLTTSFQKDQLEGE
-259 GRKQVLGLSSVQN
+259 GRNQVLGLSSVQN
-272 VLAGDVST
+272 VLAADVST

-308 SGRTKEVAL
+308 SGRTKELAL
-317 RSALGADRGMLVR
+317 RSALGADRGALVR

-337 LLAGAGGVAGL
+337 LLAAVGGVAGL

-355 AALVRFAPVQLPR
+355 AALVRFAPIQVPR
-368 ATQIRVDGWAFL
+368 ATEIRVDGWAFL
-380 FALVITIFAGAL
+380 FALVITIVSGAL
-392 AGIIPALQASKT
+392 AGIIPALQSSKT

-415 QSSASRRG
+415 QSSTSRRG
-423 SRFREGLVVSEFAL
+423 GRFREALVVSEFAL
-437 SFILLIGAALLGQ
+437 SLILLIGAALLGQ
-450 SFLNLLHVNPGF
+450 SFVNLLRVNPGF
-462 HTNGLLSAE
+462 QTNGLLSAE

-489 NELTSRLKQL
+489 NDLTTRLKQL
-499 PGVQGAAIVSSG
+499 PGVRDAAIVSSG
-511 QPLERGGNVGVTVNG
+511 QPLERGGNLGMTVNG
-526 APSESMDFR
+526 TRSESMDFR
-535 VITPEYFPT
+535 VVTPDYFQT
-544 LGVAMR
+544 LGVAMQR
-550 SGRAFAAYDG
+550 GRDFAANDG

-574 RKALKGS
+574 RKVLKGG
-581 DPFTSTVKLQGGD
+581 DPFTSTVKLEGGD
-594 APRRVVGVV
+594 AARRVVGVV
-603 GNVKPFVGDSVPPT
+603 ADVKPFVGDAVPPT
-617 IFLPSA
+617 VFLPSA

-637 PTHVLVRTTGDPLAL
+637 PTHVFVRTAGDPLAL
-652 AAAVDKT
+652 AATVDKT
-659 IRSSDSSIPVGHL
+659 IRSTDSSIPVGHL

-691 VVAVFAVLAL
+691 VVAVFAMLAL

-720 HELGIRMALGAD
+720 HELGIRMALGAN
-732 ATSVLGMVLREGT
+732 ATSVLSMVLREGT

-752 AIGIAGAFAVGRAI
+752 AVGIAGAFALRRAI
-766 ASALFGVQSG
+766 ASALFGVQPG

-782 GASICLLV
+782 IAAICLLF
-790 VAFLACFLP
+790 VAIVACYLP

>member
-1 MTTLLRDLGS
+1 MTTLLRDLQS

-51 LAVPEAHQVVELVLK
+51 LAVPEAHQVVEVVLK

-95 AFTHVGLNLSSD
+95 AFTHVGSNLSSD
-107 NGTQRVSALHV
+107 TGTQRVSALHV
-118 SSGYFSALGAHPLLG
+118 SSDYFSALGAHPLFG

-141 GDASA
+141 RDPSA
-146 RVVIISHTLWAQ
+146 RVAILSHTLWAQ
-158 QFGSDPAVLGK
+158 QFASDPAVLGK
-169 TIHLNGSAYR
+169 SIHLNASAYR
-179 VVGVMPPASADV
+179 VIGVMPPAVADV
-191 QLDLVPPA
+191 QLDFVPPA

-213 PVAESVGSG
+213 PVADTVGSG
-222 TNLEIVAR
+222 ENLEIVAR
-230 VKPGTTVQQASSQLD
+230 VKPGTSVQQATAQLD
-245 TLTPSFENDQLEGE
+245 TLTASFQKDQLEGE

-272 VLAGDVST
+272 VLGAEIGT

-317 RSALGADRGMLVR
+317 RSALGADRGALVR
-330 QFLSESL
+330 QFLAESL
-337 LLAGAGGVAGL
+337 LLAAVGGLAGL
-348 LVAQITA
+348 LIAQITA
-355 AALVRFAPVQLPR
+355 AALVRFAPIQLPR
-368 ATQIRVDGWAFL
+368 ASEIRVDGWAFL
-380 FALVITIFAGAL
+380 FALVITIVSGAL
-392 AGIIPALQASKT
+392 AGIIPALEASKT
-404 DVSTMLKENAA
+404 DVSMMLKENAA
-415 QSSASRRG
+415 QSSAGRRG
-423 SRFREGLVVSEFAL
+423 RRFREALVVSEFAL
-437 SFILLIGAALLGQ
+437 SLMLLIGAALLGQ
-450 SFLNLLHVNPGF
+450 SFVNLLQVNPGF
-462 HTNGLLSAE
+462 QANGLLSAE
-471 IWLTGSR
+471 IWLTGTR
-478 IHSTAE
+478 LHSTAE

-489 NELTSRLKQL
+489 NELTMRLRQL
-499 PGVQGAAIVSSG
+499 PGVQDAAIVSSG
-511 QPLERGGNVGVTVNG
+511 QPLERGGNVGMSVNG
-526 APSESMDFR
+526 TGSESTDFR
-535 VITPEYFPT
+535 VITPEYFRT
-544 LGVAMR
+544 LGVSMQR
-550 SGRAFAAYDG
+550 GRDFAAYDG
-560 EGSEPVAIVNEAFV
+560 EGSEPVAIVNEAFARMV
-574 RKALKGS
+574 LKSS
-581 DPFTSTVKLQGGD
+581 DPFASTVKLEGGD
-594 APRRVVGVV
+594 AARRVIGVV
-603 GNVKPFVGDSVPPT
+603 ANVKPFVGDSVPPT
-617 IFLPSA
+617 VFLPSA

-637 PTHVLVRTTGDPLAL
+637 PTHILVRTAGDPLAL
-652 AAAVDKT
+652 AATVDKT
-659 IRSSDSSIPVGHL
+659 IRSTGSSIPVGHL

-752 AIGIAGAFAVGRAI
+752 AIGIAGAFALGRAI
-766 ASALFGVQSG
+766 AGALFGVQPG
-776 DWRIMA
+776 DGRILA
-782 GASICLLV
+782 VASICLLV
-790 VAFLACFLP
+790 AAFLACYLP